1 MLVVLVTFMFTA
13 VFEIVFV
20 LKFGVELLLPIHY
33 HTVQTYP
40 FYFGTYGRLPV
51 PGSKQAYSIKFQ
63 NFVTKISIAFFFF
76 LKSQQVTF
84 HYSLFVYFPV
94 NLYK

>member
-51 PGSKQAYSIKFQ
+51 PGSKQAYSIKYQ
-63 NFVTKISIAFFFF
+63 NFVTKISICRFF
-76 LKSQQVTF
+76 LSQKSTS
-84 HYSLFVYFPV
+84 YLSLFIICILSSEP
-94 NLYK
+94 L

>member
-1 MLVVLVTFMFTA
+1 MLVVSVTFMFTA

-40 FYFGTYGRLPV
+40 FTLETYGKLPV

-63 NFVTKISIAFFFF
+63 NFVTKISICVFC
-76 LKSQQVTF
+76 LSQKSAS
-84 HYSLFVYFPV
+84 YLSLFIICILCSEP
-94 NLYK
+94 L